1 MTGSAVADYLPAI
14 YHTNLNNGL
23 TVLGVEYDR
32 APWLSIC
39 FMAKRGAE
47 ADPPGKGG
55 TADCTAEGLTLG
67 TTTRDQLRLAI
78 DVESRGARLEAHGN
92 WDYSVVTLEGLAED
106 FGELMALLAE
116 VVQSPNFPEQD
127 FAFLKGRRQAELV
140 HLQDNPR
147 EVANRWYYRLFFG
160 NSPYG
165 HPITGDLESISA
177 LTLEDLKSFYQR
189 QFHPS
194 ESTLVVVGMVPE
206 ATVVHEADRFWSAWS
221 GGARPAPPYQEAPPS
236 LGQPGIYLL
245 DRPALTQSE
254 IRLGHLGLPRQH
266 PDYFALRLA
275 NYILGG
281 GGFSSRL
288 MTRIRSDLGLTY
300 GINSHF
306 HFRRAPGP
314 FVISTFTP
322 ASNTA
327 AVIQETKVV
336 LAELKQGGITAQE
349 LEDAKNFYIGH
360 FPMGLES
367 PGGIGQHLLQIDLH
381 SLGFDYLHTYCDQMR
396 TVQLEQ
402 VRTAAAS
409 HLHPEKLVVLVV
421 GPAAL
426 CQSDLEALGPVNLVG
441 QFGD

>member
-1 MTGSAVADYLPAI
+1 MTESARADYLPAI
-14 YHTNLNNGL
+14 YKNTLNNEM

-32 APWLSIC
+32 APWVSIC

-67 TTTRDQLRLAI
+67 TQARDQLRLAI
-78 DVESRGARLEAHGN
+78 DVEGRGARLDAQGH
-92 WDYSVVTLEGLAED
+92 WDYSVVILEGLAED
-106 FGELMALLAE
+106 FAELMALVAE
-116 VVQSPNFPEQD
+116 VVQSPEFPEQD
-127 FAFLKGRRQAELV
+127 FAYLKGRRQAELV

-147 EVANRWYYRLFFG
+147 EIANRCYYRLFFG
-160 NSPYG
+160 ASPYG
-165 HPITGDLESISA
+165 HPLTGDLQSISA
-177 LTLEDLKSFYQR
+177 LNLEDLKSFYHR
-189 QFHPS
+189 QFHPRA
-194 ESTLVVVGMVPE
+194 STLVVVGMVPE
-206 ATVVHEADRFWSAWS
+206 ATVVQEAARCWSAWS
-221 GGARPAPPYQEAPPS
+221 GGASPTPPYQDPPQT

-254 IRLGHLGLPRQH
+254 IRLGHLGLQRPH

-322 ASNTA
+322 APHTA
-327 AVIQETKVV
+327 AVIRETKTV

-360 FPMGLES
+360 FPLGLETT
-367 PGGIGQHLLQIDLH
+367 GGIAQQLLQIDLH
-381 SLGFDYLHTYCDQMR
+381 SLDLDYLKNYGENIQA
-396 TVQLEQ
+396 VQLEHS
-402 VRTAAAS
+402 RAAAAQ
-409 HLHPEKLVVLVV
+409 HLHPEELVILVL
-421 GPAAL
+421 GPAAV
-426 CQSDLEALGPVNLVG
+426 CRPDLEALGPVTLVTES
-441 QFGD
+441 